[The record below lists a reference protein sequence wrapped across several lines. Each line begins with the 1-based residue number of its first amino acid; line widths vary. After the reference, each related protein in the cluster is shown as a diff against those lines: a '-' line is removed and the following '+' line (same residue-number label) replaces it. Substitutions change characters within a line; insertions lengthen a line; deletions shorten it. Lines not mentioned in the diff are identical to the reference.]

1 MFLGFFTYIG
11 GESQIIG
18 LGVALVGAACEFL
31 GFFLA
36 YLGYKAA
43 I

>member
-18 LGVALVGAACEFL
+18 LVVALFGAACEIL
-31 GFFLA
+31 AFFLA